1 LLDESSDEAG
11 TTLETYEAGASQAL
25 PKPFAPDALIA
36 ATKSKLRGPEIA
48 SVVSIATRIKM
59 GGLVF
64 DAMQRTIKNGEANV
78 SFLPD

>member
-11 TTLETYEAGASQAL
+11 TTLETYEAGARQVL
-25 PKPFAPDALIA
+25 PKPFVPDTLIGA
-36 ATKSKLRGPEIA
+36 IKSELRGPEIA
-48 SVVSIATRIKM
+48 SVISIATRIKM
-59 GGLVF
+59 RGLVF